1 MTAQRRVLA
10 ACALVDSLGDGL
22 YLAGSAL
29 FFTRGLGLPVAQVG
43 VGLSV
48 AGIIGLL
55 IGAEIGRLADR
66 FGPREVFV
74 TLMFLQ
80 TVAVAGYT
88 LVTDIASLVVL
99 ATVAAVCRQGAQA
112 ARGAMIGQLGGDDA
126 ATLRSYLHAVINVGI
141 AGGAAL
147 AGLALA
153 EDTHAA
159 YVALML
165 ADAATFTVAALIALR
180 LATTPPAG
188 RAAGKSKRLALSD
201 RRYVGLTALS
211 GVLSLQF
218 VISGYLLPLWV
229 VLHTHAPR
237 WLASPLLLLNTAVVV
252 ALQVRVSARYKGLLR
267 AAVAVRIAGALLALA
282 CIAFGAAHYGRST
295 PLAAGVLLLAM
306 AIASVGEVYFLAAA
320 FGISFGM
327 APARAVGEYQGVW
340 NLGFGTSVA
349 VGPGLLT
356 LVVLEGG
363 SLGWLGLGAALLVT
377 ALVMG
382 SVTTR
387 AAPAATDTIRTDDN
401 NNNNNEEQSC
411 HDRSS
416 PELGSPCP

>member
-1 MTAQRRVLA
+1 MTTAIAQRRVLA
-10 ACALVDSLGDGL
+10 AAALIDSLGDGL

-43 VGLSV
+43 LGLSI

-55 IGAEIGRLADR
+55 VGAEIGRLADR

-74 TLMFLQ
+74 SLMIVQ
-80 TVAVAGYT
+80 TIAVAGYT
-88 LVTDIASLVVL
+88 LVTGVASLV
-99 ATVAAVCRQGAQA
+99 AMAAVAAVCRQGAQA
-112 ARGAMIGQLGGDDA
+112 ARGAMIGQVGGEGA

-153 EDTHAA
+153 KDTHTA
-159 YVALML
+159 YVTLML
-165 ADAATFTVAALIALR
+165 ADAATFTVAALIAL
-180 LATTPPAG
+180 LLPTT
-188 RAAGKSKRLALSD
+188 RAAIRTAGKSKRLALSD
-201 RRYVGLTALS
+201 RRFVALTALS

-237 WLASPLLLLNTAVVV
+237 WLASPLLLLNTALIV
-252 ALQVRVSARYKGLLR
+252 ALQVRVSARYKGLHR
-267 AAVAVRIAGALLALA
+267 AAAAVRVAGVLLALA
-282 CIAFGAAHYGRST
+282 CVAFGGAHYSRSAL
-295 PLAAGVLLLAM
+295 LAAGVLLLAM
-306 AIASVGEVYFLAAA
+306 TIASAAEVYFLAAA

-327 APARAVGEYQGVW
+327 APPHAVGEYQGVW

-363 SLGWLGLGAALLVT
+363 PIGWLGLGAALLVA

-382 SVTTR
+382 RLTTR
-387 AAPAATDTIRTDDN
+387 AATAATVPTPAAAEIAAT
-401 NNNNNEEQSC
+401 
-411 HDRSS
+411 
-416 PELGSPCP
+416 

>member
-1 MTAQRRVLA
+1 MTTSTAQRRTLA
-10 ACALVDSLGDGL
+10 AAALIDSLGDGL

-43 VGLSV
+43 LGLSI

-55 IGAEIGRLADR
+55 VGAEIGRLADR

-74 TLMFLQ
+74 SLMILQ

-88 LVTDIASLVVL
+88 IVTGLVLLVPM
-99 ATVAAVCRQGAQA
+99 ATIAAVCRQGAQA
-112 ARGAMIGQLGGDDA
+112 ARGAMIGQVGGNDA

-153 EDTHAA
+153 KDTHTA

-165 ADAATFTVAALIALR
+165 ADATTFTVAALIAL
-180 LATTPPAG
+180 LLPATPAAT
-188 RAAGKSKRLALSD
+188 RTTGKSKRLALSD
-201 RRYVGLTALS
+201 RRFVGLTALS

-237 WLASPLLLLNTAVVV
+237 WLASPLLLLNTGLIVL
-252 ALQVRVSARYKGLLR
+252 LQVRVSTRYKGLHR
-267 AAVAVRIAGALLALA
+267 AAIAVRIAGILLALA
-282 CIAFGAAHYGRST
+282 CITFGTAHYSHST
-295 PLAAGVLLLAM
+295 LLATGVLLLAM
-306 AIASVGEVYFLAAA
+306 AIASIAEVYTLAAA

-327 APARAVGEYQGVW
+327 APAHAIGEYQGVW
-340 NLGFGTSVA
+340 NLGFGTAVA

-363 SLGWLGLGAALLVT
+363 PIGWLGLGAVLLAT

-382 SVTTR
+382 SVTTG
-387 AAPAATDTIRTDDN
+387 AASAAMPSAPAVTEIAAT
-401 NNNNNEEQSC
+401 
-411 HDRSS
+411 
-416 PELGSPCP
+416 